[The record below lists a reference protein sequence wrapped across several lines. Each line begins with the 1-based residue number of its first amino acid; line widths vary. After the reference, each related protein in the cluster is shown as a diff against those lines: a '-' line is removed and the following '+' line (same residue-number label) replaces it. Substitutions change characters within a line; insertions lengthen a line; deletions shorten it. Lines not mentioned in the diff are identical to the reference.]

1 LEGELRLEDGQ
12 AAGGSCD
19 GVEGANGCVTT
30 GGGEV
35 DLAAAT
41 AIWVDGQDEGA
52 GESADDGDEWV
63 AGLSEYEDDCWA
75 LSLSAILSAFRAA
88 GEAPATA
95 VEKLASLGESHLCK
109 GAGVARLEEGLVWS
123 SRAA

>member
-1 LEGELRLEDGQ
+1 MGALRLEDGQ

-30 GGGEV
+30 GGGEL
-35 DLAAAT
+35 DSPAAA
-41 AIWVDGQDEGA
+41 AIWVDGEDEGA
-52 GESADDGDEWV
+52 SESADDGDEWV
-63 AGLSEYEDDCWA
+63 ADLSGHEGDRWA
-75 LSLSAILSAFRAA
+75 VSFWAILSALRAA

-95 VEKLASLGESHLCK
+95 VEKLASLGESHLWRW
-109 GAGVARLEEGLVWS
+109 AGVARLEEGLMRS